1 MSADLAI
8 GAPENA
14 GAAAAVRPGPAAPP
28 AAAHLAPDTMP
39 RWRALLE
46 SHWRARLERV
56 TELSLAYHEAE
67 DASAGPPPAGAQSAP
82 GQSAPAQSGRAQSA
96 PAQSGR
102 AQSAPAQSGRAQ
114 SGRALLRRAV
124 AQRRALAEI
133 EAALARLSNGRFG
146 RCERCGGVVSATR
159 LTRTPQ
165 ARYCISCETGAECTG
180 PRQP

>member
-1 MSADLAI
+1 MSADVAI

-14 GAAAAVRPGPAAPP
+14 AAAAMRPAAAAPP

-102 AQSAPAQSGRAQ
+102 AQS
-114 SGRALLRRAV
+114 GRALLRRAV

-146 RCERCGGVVSATR
+146 RCERCGGAVSATR

-165 ARYCISCETGAECTG
+165 ARYCLSCETGAEYTG